1 MKIFTLSFFLFGAAT
16 LFAQT
21 QTVRGKVFD
30 SETNFP
36 LIGVKL
42 SIQVNQTDLLRVLS
56 NADGE
61 FEIKNVPI
69 GKYSLEATYAL
80 YDPKSSTIEVG
91 SGREV
96 IVNVPMAEMIV
107 LQKEVTVTAKRK
119 GGEKIEISRRQTV
132 KFKEMMSF

>member
-1 MKIFTLSFFLFGAAT
+1 MLESVLLVESTFL
-16 LFAQT
+16 
-21 QTVRGKVFD
+21 
-30 SETNFP
+30 P

-80 YDPKSSTIEVG
+80 YNTKSSTIEVG

-96 IVNVPMAEMIV
+96 IVNVPMDEMIV
-107 LQKEVTVTAKRK
+107 LQKEVTVTGKKK
-119 GGEKIEISRRQTV
+119 GEVLNNMALLSAQQFSV
-132 KFKEMMSF
+132 S